1 MKKRP
6 IIIDTDP
13 GVDDAIAILL
23 ALASPELEV
32 LGICAVAGNVPLA
45 ATRVNARKVCELA
58 GRPDIPVFAGCS
70 GPLLRDQIFGKY
82 SGESGLGGTLL
93 PVPKMAEEGEHA
105 VDFLSRRL
113 AEAARG
119 EGSKITICTL
129 GPLTNL
135 AVALALRPGL
145 VEGIESI
152 VVMGGAFSVLGN
164 RSPCAE
170 FNILA
175 DPHAAR
181 IVFNCGASFTLAP
194 LDMTFQALATPERV
208 EKIRR
213 QENRVSGVAADLI
226 TYYDRNDPERYG
238 AVGGPLHD
246 PTVIAWLLQPGMF
259 EGRDAWIGVE
269 CESGL
274 TLGHT
279 VVDWWGTTGR
289 PPNAHVLT
297 GLDAGQFFDLLV
309 ERLAALP

>member
-1 MKKRP
+1 MTPRP

-23 ALASPELEV
+23 AAASPELDI

-45 ATRVNARKVCELA
+45 ATRINARKVCELA
-58 GRPDIPVFAGCS
+58 GRPDIPVYAGCDR
-70 GPLLRDQIFGKY
+70 PLLRDQIFGKY

-93 PVPKMAEEGEHA
+93 PEPTMPEQPTHA
-105 VDFLSRRL
+105 VDFLSETLL
-113 AEAARG
+113 AAANG
-119 EGSKITICTL
+119 ERPKVTVCTL

-135 AVALALRPGL
+135 AVALAMRPEIAL
-145 VEGIESI
+145 GIETI
-152 VVMGGAFSVLGN
+152 VTMGAAFRVLGN
-164 RSPCAE
+164 RSPSAE

-181 IVFNCGASFTLAP
+181 VVFACGAPIVLAP

-208 EKIRR
+208 ARIRALDTP
-213 QENRVSGVAADLI
+213 VATAAADLI

-246 PTVIAWLLQPGMF
+246 PTVIGHLLAPDIF
-259 EGRDAWIGVE
+259 EGSKAWVGVD
-269 CESGL
+269 CEGTL

-279 VVDWWGTTGR
+279 VADWWRKTDN
-289 PPNAHVLT
+289 PPNARVLT
-297 GLDAGQFFDLLV
+297 GLNAERFFALLT
-309 ERLAALP
+309 ERLGRL